1 MFAKLFLVDKH
12 TIIGIFTAVKNNHTN
27 IKILNIKYGLLFIEI
42 REKQV
47 ITKRIQE
54 IAVDFKGMSTFCVT
68 IHWYWQWVRQIL
80 HISLRE

>member
-1 MFAKLFLVDKH
+1 MFAKLFFVDKH

-54 IAVDFKGMSTFCVT
+54 IAVDFKGMSTFST
-68 IHWYWQWVRQIL
+68 IILSSLQWVWQIW

>member
-27 IKILNIKYGLLFIEI
+27 IKILNIKYGLLFIDI

-54 IAVDFKGMSTFCVT
+54 IAVDFKGISTFST
-68 IHWYWQWVRQIL
+68 AILSSLQWALQTL
-80 HISLRE
+80 HLFLR